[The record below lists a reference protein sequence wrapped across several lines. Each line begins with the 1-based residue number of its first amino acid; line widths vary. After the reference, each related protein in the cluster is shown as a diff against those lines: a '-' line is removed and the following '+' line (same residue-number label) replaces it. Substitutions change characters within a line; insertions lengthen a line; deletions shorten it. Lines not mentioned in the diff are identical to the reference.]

1 MLRKKLGLS
10 TEPQPVF
17 VGGCFTLVML
27 LMQFYT
33 MQLAS
38 SGNFLS
44 GLNNPAVIVRIMT
57 SSALNGQIY
66 SAVWLAKVIVPVI
79 MLVCAI
85 FLGKKHAKLLAVPS
99 AFAFSFLAP
108 VFAGGDFQLYG
119 ISFIVYAVSVVFY
132 VLTAFG
138 IIKSVKPFII
148 YCVAVCVLTVLLTV
162 LKQPPFTL
170 YDGTVYVSDAI
181 YFVCYH
187 ITVANFARAVPMQ
200 RKTD

>member
-38 SGNFLS
+38 SGKFLAALNSPALIVKMMVSGALS
-44 GLNNPAVIVRIMT
+44 GQV
-57 SSALNGQIY
+57 Y
-66 SAVWLAKVIVPVI
+66 SAVWAAKVIVPVV

-85 FLGKKHAKLLAVPS
+85 FIGKKHAKLLAVPS
-99 AFAFSFLAP
+99 ALAFSFIAP
-108 VFAGGDFQLYG
+108 VFAGGDFQLYC
-119 ISFIVYAVSVVFY
+119 ISLIVYAVSVVFY

-138 IIKSVKPFII
+138 VVKSVKPFII
-148 YCVAVCVLTVLLTV
+148 YCIAVCVLAVLLTV
-162 LKQPPFTL
+162 IKQPPFTL

-200 RKTD
+200 RKKD

>member
-33 MQLAS
+33 MQLAP
-38 SGNFLS
+38 SGNFL
-44 GLNNPAVIVRIMT
+44 A
-57 SSALNGQIY
+57 ALNSPALLSKMMISGAFSGQVY
-66 SAVWLAKVIVPVI
+66 SAVWAAKTIMPVV

-85 FLGKKHAKLLAVPS
+85 FIGKKHAKLLVVPS
-99 AFAFSFLAP
+99 ALALSFLAP
-108 VFAGGDFQLYG
+108 VFTDAEFQLYC
-119 ISFIVYAVSVVFY
+119 ISFIVYALSVVLY
-132 VLTAFG
+132 LLTAFDV
-138 IIKSVKPFII
+138 IKSVKPFIA
-148 YCVAVCVLTVLLTV
+148 YCIAVCVSAVLLTA

-170 YDGTVYVSDAI
+170 YDGTVYVSDTI

-200 RKTD
+200 KKAA

>member
-1 MLRKKLGLS
+1 MLREKLGLS

-33 MQLAS
+33 MYFAP
-38 SGNFLS
+38 SGNFLAW
-44 GLNNPAVIVRIMT
+44 LNSPALVAKMML
-57 SSALNGQIY
+57 SSALNGQVY
-66 SAVWLAKVIVPVI
+66 SAVWAAKVIVPVV

-85 FLGKKHAKLLAVPS
+85 LIGKKHAKLLAVPS
-99 AFAFSFLAP
+99 ALVLSFLAP
-108 VFAGGDFQLYG
+108 FFAGGNFQMYF
-119 ISFIVYAVSVVFY
+119 ISYIVYAISVVFY
-132 VLTAFG
+132 ALTAFDA
-138 IIKSVKPFII
+138 IKSVRPFII
-148 YCVAVCVLTVLLTV
+148 YCIAVCVLTVLLTV
-162 LKQPPFTL
+162 LKQPPFRL

-200 RKTD
+200 RKAD